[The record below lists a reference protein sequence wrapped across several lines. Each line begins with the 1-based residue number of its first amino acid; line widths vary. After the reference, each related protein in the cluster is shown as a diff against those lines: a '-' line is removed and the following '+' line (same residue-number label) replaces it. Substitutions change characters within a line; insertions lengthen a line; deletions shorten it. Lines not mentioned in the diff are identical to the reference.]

1 MKIPAL
7 LTTAL
12 LLLLPLAGQA
22 RAEGAKDCRIGAY
35 RLSNGMVVD
44 IAPSEGDTL
53 RWRNFDGE
61 TGALHPTG
69 DGRWT
74 STFGWTD
81 RPDGRAISFSDCA
94 KGLIAFDGRTGK
106 RVRFD
111 RMETRFPGRGVDLA
125 GRLVLPKGRGKVPI
139 VVLVHGSERDSA
151 RDIYFLQRL
160 LPAEGIGVFVYDKRG
175 TGGSG
180 GAYSQ
185 DFDLLA
191 DDAVAAMREARRMAG
206 PRAGRMGFQGGS
218 QGGWVVPLAVNR
230 EPVDFAIVSF
240 GLAVTVLEEDQ
251 QEVELEMRLKGHSP
265 EDIAKALE
273 VARAAE
279 KVIASGFTEG
289 FEEFDAVRARY
300 RNEPW
305 YKDLHGN
312 FTWVLLPYDKAKLIE
327 MGAGLKWGTP
337 FDYEPMPTLEA
348 ATTPQLWALGSD
360 DLEAPSAETS
370 GRIRS
375 LEAKGLPFKLA
386 VFPGAEHGLTLYE
399 IGPTGERVSTR
410 YAPGYFRMMAD
421 FIRTGRLASRY
432 GDARVE

>member
-1 MKIPAL
+1 MKPAILIAALTL
-7 LTTAL
+7 LCLPTAE
-12 LLLLPLAGQA
+12 PA
-22 RAEGAKDCRIGAY
+22 RASTVGDCRVGAY
-35 RLSNGMVVD
+35 RLANGLVVD
-44 IAPSEGDTL
+44 IAPTDSEAL
-53 RWRNFDGE
+53 RWRTFDGQ
-61 TGALHPTG
+61 TGALHPG
-69 DGRWT
+69 ADGRWS

-81 RPDGRAISFSDCA
+81 RADGRFASFSDCS
-94 KGLIAFDGRTGK
+94 KGRITFDGRTG
-106 RVRFD
+106 RRIAFD
-111 RMETRFPGRGVDLA
+111 QVETRFPGRGVDLA
-125 GRLVLPKGRGKVPI
+125 GRLILPKGRGKVPV

-191 DDAVAAMREARRMAG
+191 DDAVAAVREARRLG
-206 PRAGRMGFQGGS
+206 GGRVGRIGLQGGS
-218 QGGWVVPLAVNR
+218 QGGWVVPLAANR

-251 QEVELEMRLKGHSP
+251 QEVELEMRLKGHTP
-265 EDIAKALE
+265 EEIAKALE

-279 KVIASGFTEG
+279 TVIASGFTEG
-289 FEEFDAVRARY
+289 FDEFDAVRAKY

-312 FTWVLLPYDKAKLIE
+312 FTWALLPYSKAELIE
-327 MGAGLKWGTP
+327 KGAAFKWGTP
-337 FDYEPMPTLEA
+337 FHYEPMPTLA
-348 ATTPQLWALGSD
+348 ASTTPQLWALGSD
-360 DLEAPSAETS
+360 DLEAPSAMTAE
-370 GRIRS
+370 RIRS
-375 LEAKGLPFKLA
+375 LKEKGLPFRLA

-399 IGPTGERVSTR
+399 TGPTGERVSTR
-410 YAPGYFRMMAD
+410 YAPGYFQMMAD
-421 FIRTGRLASRY
+421 FIRTGRVDSRY